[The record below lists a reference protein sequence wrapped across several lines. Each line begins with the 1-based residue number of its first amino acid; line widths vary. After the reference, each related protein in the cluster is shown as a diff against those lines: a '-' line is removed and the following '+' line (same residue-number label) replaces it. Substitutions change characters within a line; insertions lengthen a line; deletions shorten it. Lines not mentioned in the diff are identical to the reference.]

1 MGSDR
6 VRRAPFPHPIS
17 CLVGALLLA
26 FFTLPA
32 FAQSFYE
39 APASDVPGKPGT
51 LVRSQ
56 AMPGAPL
63 NAAAWRVLYRSR
75 SFDGKPILVSGVV
88 IVPQGAPPP
97 GGRPIVAWAHPTS
110 GIVPH
115 CAPSLAIF
123 IFQQIQG
130 LRPLVARGYVV
141 AATDYPGLGTPGPH
155 PYLVGISEAR
165 AVIDSVRV
173 ARTMPGAGGGTRF
186 VVWGHSQ
193 GGQATLFTG
202 MIAKKYAPELTLV
215 GVAAAAP
222 ATELSDLMNSDL
234 GTAGGDNI
242 IAMTLWSWQRVF
254 NAPMDKMV
262 DPRALPAVNLLAQEC
277 VEGPVDLAVRRRTT
291 RPLEEHFLKVKHPG
305 DVEPWRSLLEKN
317 TPSTLPPD
325 VPVFLAQGTND
336 PIIKPE
342 VTQDYAAQLCKAGS
356 KVRTLALPNVGHG
369 WAGRAA
375 APYAVEWMTARFAGE
390 PAPDDCGK

>member
-1 MGSDR
+1 
-6 VRRAPFPHPIS
+6 
-17 CLVGALLLA
+17 
-26 FFTLPA
+26 
-32 FAQSFYE
+32 
-39 APASDVPGKPGT
+39 
-51 LVRSQ
+51 
-56 AMPGAPL
+56 
-63 NAAAWRVLYRSR
+63 
-75 SFDGKPILVSGVV
+75 
-88 IVPQGAPPP
+88 
-97 GGRPIVAWAHPTS
+97 
-110 GIVPH
+110 
-115 CAPSLAIF
+115 
-123 IFQQIQG
+123 
-130 LRPLVARGYVV
+130 V

-173 ARTMPGAGGGTRF
+173 ARNMPGAGGGTRF

-193 GGQATLFTG
+193 GGQAALFTG

>member
-110 GIVPH
+110 GIV
-115 CAPSLAIF
+115 
-123 IFQQIQG
+123 
-130 LRPLVARGYVV
+130 
-141 AATDYPGLGTPGPH
+141 
-155 PYLVGISEAR
+155 
-165 AVIDSVRV
+165 
-173 ARTMPGAGGGTRF
+173 
-186 VVWGHSQ
+186 
-193 GGQATLFTG
+193 
-202 MIAKKYAPELTLV
+202 
-215 GVAAAAP
+215 
-222 ATELSDLMNSDL
+222 
-234 GTAGGDNI
+234 
-242 IAMTLWSWQRVF
+242 
-254 NAPMDKMV
+254 
-262 DPRALPAVNLLAQEC
+262 
-277 VEGPVDLAVRRRTT
+277 
-291 RPLEEHFLKVKHPG
+291 
-305 DVEPWRSLLEKN
+305 
-317 TPSTLPPD
+317 
-325 VPVFLAQGTND
+325 
-336 PIIKPE
+336 
-342 VTQDYAAQLCKAGS
+342 
-356 KVRTLALPNVGHG
+356 
-369 WAGRAA
+369 
-375 APYAVEWMTARFAGE
+375 
-390 PAPDDCGK
+390 